1 MRTLLG
7 SLAASTLIA
16 PALIVVIGFT
26 ALSAATSSADAAGRY
41 RRAPGHTYDYAP
53 PNAYAPP
60 PAISQ
65 RQVCEERAQA
75 ADPTGLYAGYP
86 CWAREAFGRGGAGGR
101 GR

>member
-1 MRTLLG
+1 MRTLL
-7 SLAASTLIA
+7 ASSIAPKLIA
-16 PALIVVIGFT
+16 PALIAGIGFT
-26 ALSAATSSADAAGRY
+26 ALSAATSSADAARKY
-41 RRAPGHTYDYAP
+41 RRAPVPSYSYAP
-53 PNAYAPP
+53 PNYYAPP